1 MPRGTKPGNKR
12 QKMREQEKGARG
24 RGKKTFVLED
34 KGLPMG
40 REETDKAHLGMAVY
54 NGKRG
59 NLVLG

>member
-1 MPRGTKPGNKR
+1 
-12 QKMREQEKGARG
+12 MREQEKGARG